1 MIKLFNM
8 TFLTT
13 GFALIAVK
21 LIALTINSFKTP
33 MIVGIVFSV
42 VAKFSHFIL

>member
-13 GFALIAVK
+13 GFALSAIK